1 VKTRRSQRLFRDL
14 VGDSFS
20 VTTMD
25 PDPESP
31 VDDDGLM
38 AVIAPKNEDVSTED
52 TEDNDAFEA
61 LREDLSP
68 GEAQRALDT
77 MRPLSEDEEEI
88 LEDTPGLEGLHRV
101 DDAEQNDWIINKS
114 KRGRHAMDE
123 VLDDASYGETMTH
136 EEKLERAGRDSDVGF
151 GFRGLARGLRRGI
164 GRVARAPLSAA
175 RFVGR
180 GAMRFI
186 PGRDAQKARIVR
198 NLYNK
203 LVVEHANYLANQDQA
218 AGNPVQPML
227 YYQAQSKPWAIA
239 QIKAGGMPTSYVV
252 SGADVLGAE
261 ICGSDV
267 MGTWWN
273 PISWFFGQSQV
284 VVNNTQGARSATG
297 PDGSPGQML
306 GPDGQPLP
314 QGQGGAMPDGSMPP
328 GGPGG
333 PGGAPD
339 GSMMYPGGG
348 PGGPPDASMMPPD
361 GGAPYGGP
369 MPYGSPD
376 GSQGDF
382 YDGVNGSRGSV
393 STGVMGADSLGAV
406 TREVLGAAPAQ
417 TATPKDDQM
426 MIIAVKKLRSGHPLT
441 PGEFGLVG
449 RLAKNGNPL
458 AKKVYAMLLTGGV
471 TKISGG
477 PGASKEDQVMAIA
490 VKKLRSGYPLQPGEF
505 AIVARLAKTGNP
517 TAKQVYATLMTAGV
531 TKIHGVRTQ
540 HDVLGDWLYK
550 LNPLRYVFKSQE
562 ERGLE
567 DKERT
572 AWSENAELRE
582 KLAKR
587 QKVLTQAEKARAAAD
602 AVQQAKDQAVATEA
616 QLKEI
621 ETSLAGEVRRCV
633 KEARL
638 AGPAEVVPA
647 SDSMGHEKPTAI
659 STVIQD
665 ALDKAG
671 KRRQANA
678 IYATLQSGRGLS
690 PDQLAEAKQIADV
703 LHQVKVVHGD
713 IWEKTP
719 AYLSGIHGAFVGAC
733 LAGDVRA
740 ARQRNLVCGK
750 AAVALSHQ
758 VSPNR
763 ALSPEHEKAIVA
775 LGAESKK
782 LRGVVGAH
790 VSGRAYRHLSRAK
803 QLQQTIMGA
812 AAAAAMT
819 PAEAKMLQA
828 VQSLAKAGNPRA
840 IYGLQ
845 RLKETGMISGGDYV
859 GLSFGQVFKYATA
872 PVWLPAYGLYK
883 GTKWTGQKVFGGGGG
898 GSNPEQ
904 ARLARMRAAAQ
915 RQKAAEA
922 KAAAAD
928 AQTEA
933 ELRAQQAIA
942 DAAQAEADAAD
953 AAALQKEAAMK
964 TAELE
969 ANPEQALK
977 SQDDGGDTDQDSSG
991 EFAGEWDSDVG
1002 TSDKK
1007 ILKAAGRKNATG
1019 MKIRAGAKFYKKLRA
1034 GDPQA
1039 KASLRNMIARS
1050 QKGDKQATR
1059 DLRAAY
1065 AGMHAQKAKEKA
1077 QLAAH
1082 KKHER
1087 QLAANA
1093 RKLKVIAAQKNMEVV
1108 LAKKL
1113 ARAQHAHELHKLAK
1127 VEHASARGNPKARK
1141 YVNQQ
1146 VKLAKAGDKGAKK
1159 RVAGMKLARHV
1170 RTVAPTARE
1179 QHNLAQARKLVRR
1192 ANKNDP
1198 SAIRQIGIVSA
1209 AAKAGN
1215 PNAKRAKRRLETA
1228 QLVELT
1234 LATGS
1239 VAAATAAVS
1248 KKHASTKKE
1257 SAKKKTQLAKIK
1269 TKYDSRTG
1277 TREEYAAGA
1286 KIAQETGDKKLA
1298 GELAMAATAAPSA
1311 TESLQKTAALVQ
1323 AKNAGN
1329 PQATKEFN
1337 ESFEAAKTGDPDK
1350 IKDMGKVVATHTL
1363 ADANEGQEI
1372 SPAMRDAVNLQERAA
1387 AKDPAAIE
1395 TSRQI
1400 SEAATVPNP
1409 TPEATAAA
1417 ISLAAAAIIA
1427 QTMAAKPKAR
1437 EEFLEKVNPPLSA
1450 AEKTEADKTLA
1461 EAVEKAQ
1468 AGTITAAEAVAAE
1481 RLAERARKPKLAA
1494 QIAALSPPPP
1504 PATPMSTLP
1513 ETPQAPITG
1522 LASLARESLRA
1533 LTFSTRDPLANWRE
1547 GVASR
1552 SATPVAPAPAAQAA
1566 GCDKTGWS
1574 PFEAFKRNLS
1584 IILPGISAATSTASL
1599 VLAASARKEKG
1610 KGVAPAAAAAAPAAP
1625 ATAAASAAPTASA
1638 KPAAKEPAPQAPSE
1652 APRTEAPKGGAVDV
1666 ELSSVTST
1674 SMGYSIS
1681 TANPRP
1687 VSPAAKAELQDA
1699 VDALTMKDPTVSALH
1714 AMLLNRDYDGERKTY
1729 ADLEKRTAA
1738 GDQKAIQTSSLV
1750 NAIQLLEA
1758 ARDGG
1763 SLSELTPIDTQPLA
1777 DYVQCKKGNK
1787 AARARAKENLERA
1800 QKGSDLDALKYA
1812 ISFRAHKQIDDVLQN
1827 RPSAKQEVDRL
1838 LLGGTRAS
1846 LRPEAI
1852 SGAQAPA
1859 PAAGPDEATKFVI
1872 ADTFKQIVGKAVAKK
1887 RISRDDF
1894 NRAAQLRSL
1903 HTRESKEVAAGKL
1916 LTLLTDRGVRIDA
1929 APSSSSGAFVGAD
1942 KTFKD
1947 YVVAAVKAK
1956 KMSRKDFNAAI
1967 AVHVKKDANDTQKQA
1982 AGKTLLA
1989 FLQKKGVKVET

>member
-1 VKTRRSQRLFRDL
+1 MKKSQKLFRDL

-31 VDDDGLM
+31 VSDDGLM
-38 AVIAPKNEDVSTED
+38 AVIAPRDADVATED
-52 TEDNDAFEA
+52 TEDNDALDA
-61 LREDLSP
+61 LLEDLSP
-68 GEAQRALDT
+68 GEAQRTLDT

-88 LEDTPGLEGLHRV
+88 LDEVPGLDDLTRV
-101 DDAEQNDWIINKS
+101 DDAEQNQWMIDRS
-114 KRGRHAMDE
+114 RDGRKAMDK

-136 EEKLERAGRDSDVGF
+136 EEKLERAGLDTDLGADVGF
-151 GFRGLARGLRRGI
+151 GFPGLARGLWRGV
-164 GRVARAPLSAA
+164 GRIARAPLSAA
-175 RFVGR
+175 RYLGR

-186 PGRDAQKARIVR
+186 PGRDARKARIVR
-198 NLYNK
+198 DLYNK
-203 LVVEHANYLANQDQA
+203 LVVEHANWLANQDQG
-218 AGNPVQPML
+218 AGNPVQSMV

-239 QIKAGGMPTSYVV
+239 QIKAGGMPTSYAV
-252 SGADVLGAE
+252 SGADVIGSE

-267 MGTWWN
+267 MGSWWN

-297 PDGSPGQML
+297 PDGDPGQML

-314 QGQGGAMPDGSMPP
+314 KGQGGAMPDGSMPP
-328 GGPGG
+328 DGGPG
-333 PGGAPD
+333 D
-339 GSMMYPGGG
+339 GGG
-348 PGGPPDASMMPPD
+348 PGGPPDGRVADPSAYPGGGPGSPPDGSMMPPG

-376 GSQGDF
+376 GSQGDI
-382 YDGVNGSRGSV
+382 N
-393 STGVMGADSLGAV
+393 TGITGADSLGAV
-406 TREVLGAAPAQ
+406 VKEIFARTGAAQP
-417 TATPKDDQM
+417 ATPKDDQM
-426 MIIAVKKLRSGHPLT
+426 MIVAVKKLRSGHPLT
-441 PGEFGLVG
+441 PGEFALVG
-449 RLAKNGNPL
+449 RLAKNGNPT
-458 AKKVYAMLLTGGV
+458 ARKVYAMLLTGGV

-505 AIVARLAKTGNP
+505 AIVARLAKAGNP

-531 TKIHGVRTQ
+531 TKIHGVRTD

-550 LNPLRYVFKSQE
+550 LNPFRYAFKSKE

-567 DKERT
+567 DKER
-572 AWSENAELRE
+572 ASWSENAKLRE
-582 KLAKR
+582 KLEKR
-587 QKVLTQAEKARAAAD
+587 QEVLTQAEKAQAAAT

-621 ETSLAGEVRRCV
+621 EASLAGEVRRCV
-633 KEARL
+633 QGARV
-638 AGPAEVVPA
+638 AGPTDVVPV

-659 STVIQD
+659 STVIQE

-671 KRRQANA
+671 KRKQAND
-678 IYATLQSGRGLS
+678 IYKTIQAGRALS
-690 PDQLAEAKQIADV
+690 PDQLTEAKKISDI
-703 LHQVKVVHGD
+703 LHRVKVVHGD
-713 IWEKTP
+713 LWEKTP
-719 AYLSGIHGAFVGAC
+719 DYLSNLHGAFVGAC

-740 ARQRNLVCGK
+740 ARQRNLVCGR
-750 AAVALSHQ
+750 AAAALSQQ
-758 VSPNR
+758 VSPR
-763 ALSPEHEKAIVA
+763 HPLSPEHEQAITV
-775 LGAESKK
+775 LGQQSRD
-782 LRGVVGAH
+782 LRKVVGAC
-790 VSGRAYRHLSRAK
+790 VSGRAYQQLSRAK
-803 QLQQTIMGA
+803 KLQQAIMGA
-812 AAAAAMT
+812 AAGAAMT

-828 VQSLAKAGNPRA
+828 MQSLAKAGNPRA
-840 IYGLQ
+840 IYALKRLQ
-845 RLKETGMISGGDYV
+845 ETGMISGGDYV
-859 GLSFGQVFKYATA
+859 GLSFGSAFKYATA

-883 GTKWTGQKVFGGGGG
+883 GTKWTGHKIFGGGGG

-953 AAALQKEAAMK
+953 AEALQKEAAMK

-969 ANPEQALK
+969 ANPSQALK
-977 SQDDGGDTDQDSSG
+977 SQDDEDSEDTSG
-991 EFAGEWDSDVG
+991 TFVGEWEGEVMGSR
-1002 TSDKK
+1002 DKK
-1007 ILKAAGRKNATG
+1007 ILKAAKRKDATG
-1019 MKIRAGAKFYKKLRA
+1019 MKIRAGAKFYKKLHA
-1034 GDPQA
+1034 GDP
-1039 KASLRNMIARS
+1039 KARASVRNMVERS
-1050 QKGDKQATR
+1050 QKGDKQAKR
-1059 DLRAAY
+1059 DLLAIY
-1065 AGMHAQKAKEKA
+1065 AGMHAQKAKERA

-1087 QLAANA
+1087 QVAARA
-1093 RKLKVIAAQKNMEVV
+1093 RKLKVIAAQKRME
-1108 LAKKL
+1108 AAMANKL
-1113 ARAQHAHELHKLAK
+1113 LRAQRAHELHKLAK
-1127 VEHASARGNPKARK
+1127 VERASARGNPKARK
-1141 YVNQQ
+1141 YVSHQ
-1146 VKLAKAGDKGAKK
+1146 VALAKKGDKGAKK
-1159 RVAGMKLARHV
+1159 RVDGMRLARHV
-1170 RTVAPTARE
+1170 RTVAPTKRE
-1179 QHNLAQARKLVRR
+1179 QRNLAQARKLVRR

-1198 SAIRQIGIVSA
+1198 NAIRQIGIISA

-1215 PNAKRAKRRLETA
+1215 PNAKRAKRRLETG
-1228 QLVELT
+1228 QLIEVT

-1248 KKHASTKKE
+1248 KKGQRPEHAKTR
-1257 SAKKKTQLAKIK
+1257 AKKKAQLAKVK
-1269 TKYDSRTG
+1269 AKYDSKTG

-1286 KIAQETGDKKLA
+1286 KIAQEMGDKKLA

-1329 PQATKEFN
+1329 PEAKKTFD
-1337 ESFEAAKTGDPDK
+1337 ESFEAAKAGDPEK

-1363 ADANEGQEI
+1363 EDAQEGKEI

-1395 TSRQI
+1395 TTRQI

-1450 AEKTEADKTLA
+1450 AEKTEADRKLA

-1481 RLAERARKPKLAA
+1481 RLAERTRNPKLAA

-1504 PATPMSTLP
+1504 PSTPMSTLP

-1522 LASLARESLRA
+1522 IASLAQECLRA

-1547 GVASR
+1547 GVTSR
-1552 SATPVAPAPAAQAA
+1552 GSLRLESATHTATPTAPAVQA

-1574 PFEAFKRNLS
+1574 PFEAFKRNLG

-1599 VLAASARKEKG
+1599 VLAASSRKEK
-1610 KGVAPAAAAAAPAAP
+1610 KKPAAAPAAP
-1625 ATAAASAAPTASA
+1625 GTPTTAPAAPAAAPATAPAVPAAPATTTT
-1638 KPAAKEPAPQAPSE
+1638 PATTPPKE
-1652 APRTEAPKGGAVDV
+1652 GAVDV
-1666 ELSSVTST
+1666 ELPAVT
-1674 SMGYSIS
+1674 
-1681 TANPRP
+1681 TATGAHDADEPP
-1687 VSPAAKAELQDA
+1687 EMDAKTMAAIEAA
-1699 VDALTMKDPTVSALH
+1699 VDLAIKKDRQRNQSPESKTPRL
-1714 AMLLNRDYDGERKTY
+1714 RKVH
-1729 ADLEKRTAA
+1729 E
-1738 GDQKAIQTSSLV
+1738 QSPETS
-1750 NAIQLLEA
+1750 
-1758 ARDGG
+1758 
-1763 SLSELTPIDTQPLA
+1763 
-1777 DYVQCKKGNK
+1777 
-1787 AARARAKENLERA
+1787 
-1800 QKGSDLDALKYA
+1800 
-1812 ISFRAHKQIDDVLQN
+1812 
-1827 RPSAKQEVDRL
+1827 
-1838 LLGGTRAS
+1838 
-1846 LRPEAI
+1846 

-1859 PAAGPDEATKFVI
+1859 PAAAPDEATKFVI
-1872 ADTFKQIVGKAVAKK
+1872 ADTFKQIVGRAVQHKK
-1887 RISRDDF
+1887 ISRDDF

-1903 HTRESKEVAAGKL
+1903 HTHETKEVAAGKL
-1916 LTLLTDRGVRIDA
+1916 LTMLTDRGVKIEAKLATSSDA
-1929 APSSSSGAFVGAD
+1929 SVGAD

-1947 YVVAAVKAK
+1947 YVVAAVKSK
-1956 KMSRKDFNAAI
+1956 KMSKKDFNAAVAI
-1967 AVHVKKDANDTQKQA
+1967 HVKKGASDAQKEA